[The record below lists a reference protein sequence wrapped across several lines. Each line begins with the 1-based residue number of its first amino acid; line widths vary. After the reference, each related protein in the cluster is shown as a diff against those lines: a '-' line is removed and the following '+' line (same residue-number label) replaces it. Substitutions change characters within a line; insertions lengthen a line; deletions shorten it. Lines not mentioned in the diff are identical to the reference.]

1 MWLIG
6 LISKSFIILH
16 INKNRSV
23 MKKVI
28 VLGAGSVGRA
38 IAVDLVK
45 SYEITVVDEN
55 HSNLERLSEYSQIK
69 TILTDL
75 NEQDEIQ
82 NTVKGFDL
90 VIGALPGYMGFKTIK
105 QSILAGVNIV
115 DVSLFSEDPFEL
127 DQLAKENKVTAVVD
141 AGVSPGM
148 GNVIL
153 GYHNAKMD
161 ITSYKCYGGGLPFKR
176 EWPYEYKAVFS
187 PMDVLEEYTRP
198 ARYVLN
204 GELVVR
210 EALSEAEINHFEPIG
225 SLEAWNTD
233 GLRTLIKTMKIPNM
247 IEKTLR
253 YPGTVKYIKVLRETG
268 FFSNEPLLVNG
279 RQVRPIDVTTK
290 LLFPVW
296 ELKKGEEDY
305 TMLRVIIKGKENGVD
320 KKIKYNLFD
329 RYDKKS
335 NTTSMAR
342 STGYPCSA
350 IANLILNNKIK
361 DKGICPPEYIGK
373 NKENFEYIINYLTER
388 GVEYNVTEE

>member
-1 MWLIG
+1 
-6 LISKSFIILH
+6 
-16 INKNRSV
+16 
-23 MKKVI
+23 MKKVV

-38 IAVDLVK
+38 IAIDLVK
-45 SYEITVVDEN
+45 SHEITVVDEN
-55 HSNLERLSEYSQIK
+55 HSNLERLREFAQIK

-75 NEQDEIQ
+75 NEEDEIQ
-82 NTVKGFDL
+82 SIVKDFDL
-90 VIGALPGYMGFKTIK
+90 VIGALPGYMGYKTIK

-127 DQLAKENKVTAVVD
+127 DQLAKENKVTVVVD
-141 AGVSPGM
+141 AGLSPGM

-305 TMLRVIIKGKENGVD
+305 TMLRVILKGKENGLD
-320 KKIKYNLFD
+320 KKITYNLFD
-329 RYDKKS
+329 RFDIET

-350 IANLILNNKIK
+350 IANLLLNNKIE

-373 NKENFEYIINYLTER
+373 NKENFEFIIQYLTER
-388 GVEYNVTEE
+388 GVEYDVTEE